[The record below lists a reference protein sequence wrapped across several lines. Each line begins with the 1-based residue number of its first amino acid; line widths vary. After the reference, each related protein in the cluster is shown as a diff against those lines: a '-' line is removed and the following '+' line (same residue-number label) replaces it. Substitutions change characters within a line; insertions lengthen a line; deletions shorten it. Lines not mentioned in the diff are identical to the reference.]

1 MAFEWLK
8 SFFSGS
14 KPDKDAGS
22 LSEFEDPSDEATQE
36 IPPEPDPIVEK
47 LDLVSSD
54 LRKLL
59 KRGRRQQQLL
69 ELMYEEHGKRL
80 GSISRIVQGTLPCDR
95 IFEFVEV
102 FGVYALAQESVTPEL
117 EHAWKKLQAMLDGL
131 EMEMIVDAGQPFDPV
146 RHAACDT
153 RWDDRHPEGI
163 VLQVVRPGLMVQG
176 EIYKTAV
183 VVVNKQP
190 QGVS

>member
-8 SFFSGS
+8 SFFFGS
-14 KPDKDAGS
+14 RSEADAS
-22 LSEFEDPSDEATQE
+22 PSAEFEHASDDGGQE
-36 IPPEPDPIVEK
+36 FSPEPDPVEEK

-69 ELMYEEHGKRL
+69 ELMYEEHGK
-80 GSISRIVQGTLPCDR
+80 LPCDR
-95 IFEFVEV
+95 IFEFIEV
-102 FGVYALAQESVTPEL
+102 FGLYALSQETVTPEL
-117 EHAWKKLQAMLDGL
+117 EHAWKKLQAMLEGL
-131 EMEMIVDAGQPFDPV
+131 EMEMIVGAGHPFDPV

-153 RWDDRHPEGI
+153 RWDERHPEGTI
-163 VLQVVRPGLMVQG
+163 IQVVRPGLIVQG

-190 QGVS
+190 QGAS